1 MSIARHI
8 PNAITSLNLFS
19 GCIAIT
25 MAFNGKFE
33 MAGAFI
39 LLAAV
44 FDFFDGM
51 TARLLKSYSDIG
63 KELDSL
69 ADMVSF
75 GVAPSIIFFKLMQL
89 GFAGVQDGAANYLP
103 YLAFIIA
110 VFSALRLAKFNIDTR
125 QTSSFIGLPT
135 PANALFLLS
144 FGLLYTSNLSYKD
157 TILNPYVLLVIAI
170 IFALLLVAE
179 IPMFALKVKSL
190 KWKGNEIRYIFLG
203 LSAGIVLMLHEMAL
217 LGIIP
222 LYIIIS
228 LFTQKK
234 QVA

>member
-1 MSIARHI
+1 MSITRHI

-25 MAFNGKFE
+25 MAFNGNFD
-33 MAGAFI
+33 MAAAFI
-39 LLAAV
+39 LLAAF

-51 TARLLKSYSDIG
+51 TARLLKAYSDIG

-75 GVAPSIIFFKLMQL
+75 GVAPSVIFFKLMQL
-89 GFAGVQDGAANYLP
+89 GFSGTQNIIASYIP
-103 YLAFIIA
+103 YLAFVIA
-110 VFSALRLAKFNIDTR
+110 VFSALRLAKFNLDTR
-125 QTSSFIGLPT
+125 QTTSFIGLPT

-144 FGLLYTSNLSYKD
+144 FGLLYTSNLSMKSMV
-157 TILNPYVLLVIAI
+157 LNPYFLLVVAL
-170 IFALLLVAE
+170 IFSLLLVAE
-179 IPMFALKVKSL
+179 IPMFALKIKSL

-203 LSAGIVLMLHEMAL
+203 LSAVVIVLLHEMAL

-222 LYIIIS
+222 LYILIS
-228 LFTQKK
+228 LLTQKK

>member
-1 MSIARHI
+1 MSITRHI

-25 MAFNGKFE
+25 MAFNGNFDT
-33 MAGAFI
+33 AAVFI

-51 TARLLKSYSDIG
+51 TARLLKAYSNIG

-75 GVAPSIIFFKLMQL
+75 GVAPSVIFFKLMQL
-89 GFAGVQDGAANYLP
+89 GFSETHGIIADYTP
-103 YLAFIIA
+103 YLAFVIA

-125 QTSSFIGLPT
+125 QTTSFIGLPT

-144 FGLLYTSNLSYKD
+144 FGLLYTSNMGMKS
-157 TILNPYVLLVIAI
+157 IVLNPYILLVVALV
-170 IFALLLVAE
+170 FSLLLVAE
-179 IPMFALKVKSL
+179 IPMFALKIKSM
-190 KWKGNEIRYIFLG
+190 KWKGNEIRYVFLG
-203 LSAGIVLMLHEMAL
+203 LSAVIIVLLHEMAL

-222 LYIIIS
+222 LYIFIS
-228 LFTQKK
+228 LLTQKK
-234 QVA
+234 